1 MERDVPLSV
10 YRSKCGSSLNVAT
23 NFVLN
28 EPRKPQGGDMR
39 TTASALVGILLIAT
53 PAASHERPGA
63 FVGARLQLPLGGQHS
78 RQPRA
83 ALAAAPTHSRLS
95 DRGMVQTRIGEVIAL
110 NLTPGARPTLTLA
123 GVGRTARLASGT
135 KVNRVPTTNC
145 ESRPAA
151 G

>member
-1 MERDVPLSV
+1 
-10 YRSKCGSSLNVAT
+10 
-23 NFVLN
+23 
-28 EPRKPQGGDMR
+28 MR

-83 ALAAAPTHSRLS
+83 ALAAAPTHSRMS
-95 DRGMVQTRIGEVIAL
+95 DRGMVQTRIGEGIAL

-123 GVGRTARLASGT
+123 GVRADSTLGLRQQGQAGADDKLRISTGGWIAIGVGTVALAVGGLALWDD
-135 KVNRVPTTNC
+135 PIMDC
-145 ESRPAA
+145 EEREN
-151 G
+151 GC